1 MATTLKSLARG
12 AFATS
17 SGTLYTVPASTTA
30 IVTNITICNATAS
43 NQTFNLSFQ
52 GSEVFYESSLLPNQ
66 TAVIDM
72 KQTLATANIITGYAS
87 STSVKYHI
95 SGAEI
100 A

>member
-1 MATTLKSLARG
+1 MATTLKSLTRG
-12 AFATS
+12 SFATS
-17 SGTLYTVPASTTA
+17 SATLYTVPASTTS
-30 IVTNITICNATAS
+30 IVTNITICNASAT

-72 KQTLATANIITGYAS
+72 RQALAAANTITGYAS
-87 STSVKYHI
+87 ATDVKYHI